1 MQPVWITEGAARPF
15 YARTRAK
22 MRGKAVSAVAEVCGL
37 GQFNF
42 YINGQKVGDHVLD
55 PGWTDYNKLVQF
67 VTFDVTSLLREGEN
81 VLVAEVGNGWYHLD
95 EEGYVFHFPKFAPPN
110 PNPYRPFGP
119 CLVLAVEVKITYADG
134 SVQRICTGEEWKVA
148 AHPVVASNVYGSET
162 IDHRLSQPG
171 WNAGGF
177 DDGAWASAQLVSP
190 ENAPKGRLI
199 PQIQPA
205 IRALRTYAG
214 RYLHTVNGR
223 KIYDLGQNLSGMLH
237 IRLKGR
243 AGEAIRVYPAEKLDA
258 AGDADQMAKNWLEI
272 DSRMTC
278 IPAKDGEWEDFD
290 SVFAYVAGRYLAVE
304 GNAEVA
310 EVSAQAISSAG
321 KDDGE
326 FWCDDDRYLKIY
338 QMIQRAVEAN
348 LLSVHTDCPTIE
360 RFAWQEPN
368 HLMAPSIFY
377 MKDGRKL
384 WEKFLMDMRAAQH
397 TGKEAFHDGKGGLF
411 YPGAGLV
418 PSQAPCYMPSVLP
431 NPGMGSFYD
440 TIAWGSASILA
451 AWWHYWFYGDEGILR
466 DNYEMGLRY
475 LEYLKTRVT
484 PEGFINHGLGDWGN
498 PERQYARENVE
509 TAFLY
514 ADAATL
520 ARMAKILQKPR
531 DEEALL
537 SYAAAVRDNYNQKL
551 MQINPAT
558 GLWCYRSWESGDEF
572 RTTQACLALPLYWGM
587 APEEQKAQLEES
599 FRRALREKGAFV
611 SGEIGL
617 PYIIQTARQLGMNR
631 EIAEFIT
638 REQHPSYYAFVLDG
652 ETTLGEYWEQ
662 NPRSHCHDM
671 MGHVIEW
678 YYNGVA
684 GIQPQTA
691 GFGEV
696 LVQPYLPERMRRVD
710 CSYRS
715 ANGKIRVEMEETEAE
730 IRVRITA
737 PEKMQVR
744 FDSQNLENRNKKI
757 TLELLRK
764 KGN

>member
-1 MQPVWITEGAARPF
+1 
-15 YARTRAK
+15 
-22 MRGKAVSAVAEVCGL
+22 
-37 GQFNF
+37 
-42 YINGQKVGDHVLD
+42 
-55 PGWTDYNKLVQF
+55 
-67 VTFDVTSLLREGEN
+67 
-81 VLVAEVGNGWYHLD
+81 
-95 EEGYVFHFPKFAPPN
+95 
-110 PNPYRPFGP
+110 
-119 CLVLAVEVKITYADG
+119 
-134 SVQRICTGEEWKVA
+134 
-148 AHPVVASNVYGSET
+148 
-162 IDHRLSQPG
+162 
-171 WNAGGF
+171 
-177 DDGAWASAQLVSP
+177 
-190 ENAPKGRLI
+190 
-199 PQIQPA
+199 
-205 IRALRTYAG
+205 
-214 RYLHTVNGR
+214 
-223 KIYDLGQNLSGMLH
+223 
-237 IRLKGR
+237 
-243 AGEAIRVYPAEKLDA
+243 
-258 AGDADQMAKNWLEI
+258 
-272 DSRMTC
+272 
-278 IPAKDGEWEDFD
+278 
-290 SVFAYVAGRYLAVE
+290 
-304 GNAEVA
+304 
-310 EVSAQAISSAG
+310 
-321 KDDGE
+321 
-326 FWCDDDRYLKIY
+326 
-338 QMIQRAVEAN
+338 
-348 LLSVHTDCPTIE
+348 
-360 RFAWQEPN
+360 
-368 HLMAPSIFY
+368 MAPSIFY

-514 ADAATL
+514 ADAVTL

-537 SYAAAVRDNYNQKL
+537 AYAAAVRDNYNQKL

-558 GLWCYRSWESGDEF
+558 GLWCYRAWESGDEF
-572 RTTQACLALPLYWGM
+572 YTTQVCLALPLYWDM

-671 MGHVIEW
+671 MGHIIEW

-715 ANGKIRVEMEETEAE
+715 ASGKIRVEMEETEAE